1 MKNARGTLPVKKTLI
16 TAALVASLSV
26 VAIGCDND
34 EATPEPTT
42 PAEAVESMAAEEVE
56 AVEETMEAEE
66 SMAAEEVEAVESA
79 AADAE
84 ARKSRSSF
92 APRTAEAAR
101 STGRL
106 L

>member
-1 MKNARGTLPVKKTLI
+1 MKNTRGTLPVKKTLI

-34 EATPEPTT
+34 DDATPEPTT

-56 AVEETMEAEE
+56 AVE
-66 SMAAEEVEAVESA
+66 SMAAEEVEAVESM

-84 ARKSRSSF
+84 EDA
-92 APRTAEAAR
+92 TE
-101 STGRL
+101 
-106 L
+106 